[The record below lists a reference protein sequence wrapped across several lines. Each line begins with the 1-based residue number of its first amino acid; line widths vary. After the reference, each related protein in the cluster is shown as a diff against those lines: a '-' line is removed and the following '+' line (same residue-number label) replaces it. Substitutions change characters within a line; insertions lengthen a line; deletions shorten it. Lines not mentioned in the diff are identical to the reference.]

1 MGHSVFAP
9 QDVGGHL
16 LFAVAVSITQV
27 HQDAKRSPLP
37 VQQVTAIL
45 EGIEEEALVRKILR
59 HYRDQA
65 DASDASGESRSPKTS
80 APAVRQAGR
89 LPE

>member
-1 MGHSVFAP
+1 M
-9 QDVGGHL
+9 
-16 LFAVAVSITQV
+16 
-27 HQDAKRSPLP
+27 P

-45 EGIEEEALVRKILR
+45 EGIEEEALVLKILR

-65 DASDASGESRSPKTS
+65 DRPQMHGESRSPNETS